1 MHYSFQCKHH
11 SLISLNKST
20 SLQLQH
26 SLNSTRVTCLLLLLL
41 GNVNCKLTIFKV
53 FFVMLLLSQDHMKK
67 VLDIPV
73 LEMIKLGNLPK
84 VTQ

>member
-1 MHYSFQCKHH
+1 M
-11 SLISLNKST
+11 
-20 SLQLQH
+20 
-26 SLNSTRVTCLLLLLL
+26 LLLL
-41 GNVNCKLTIFKV
+41 
-53 FFVMLLLSQDHMKK
+53 QDHMKQ